1 MNNLIQIYWH
11 FNLQLGVLEKMLN
24 VIFLRIQI
32 HLSLNLNLPLGVWKK
47 FLYKIFEMLYL
58 EISLFFV
65 LFLIID

>member
-11 FNLQLGVLEKMLN
+11 FNLQLGVLEKVSLN

-47 FLYKIFEMLYL
+47 FLYKNI
-58 EISLFFV
+58 
-65 LFLIID
+65 

>member
-11 FNLQLGVLEKMLN
+11 FNLQLGWLEKMLN
-24 VIFLRIQI
+24 VILLRIQI

-47 FLYKIFEMLYL
+47 FLYKIFQMLYL